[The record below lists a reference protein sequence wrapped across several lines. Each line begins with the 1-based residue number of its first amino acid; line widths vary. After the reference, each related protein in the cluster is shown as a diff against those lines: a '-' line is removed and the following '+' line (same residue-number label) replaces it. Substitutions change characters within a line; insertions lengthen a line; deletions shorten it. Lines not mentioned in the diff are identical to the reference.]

1 MNLTA
6 KASSTAPI
14 GVFDSGIGGLS
25 ILKALRLEMPHER
38 FVYFADSAHNP
49 YGDKSDAFVIDRSR
63 AIAQLLIQNHGI
75 KALVVAC
82 NTATA
87 AAIHI
92 LRAEH
97 PGLPIIGVEP
107 ALKPAV
113 AISRTQRIAVL
124 ATRGTL
130 QSAKFHALLQSLA
143 GQAEFVCTPCDGLAD
158 LIERGPSAAAPGSA
172 TDFSEIYT
180 TNLIAACATFIR
192 ASGIFGTQ
200 SGQLDTLVLG
210 CTHYPLVLPAF
221 RQAVGAAVH
230 IVDNGQAVAKRV
242 AALITPTP
250 AAAAATVTTAPS
262 AAQSTLPSTAAL
274 DQLQLLSSA
283 AQQPLLNAAARWL

>member
-1 MNLTA
+1 MA
-6 KASSTAPI
+6 YAAFSDAPI

-25 ILKALRLEMPHER
+25 ILKVLRALMPHER

-63 AIAQLLIQNHGI
+63 AITLQLIQNHGI

-92 LRAEH
+92 LRTEYSD
-97 PGLPIIGVEP
+97 LPIIGVEP

-113 AISRTQRIAVL
+113 AVSRTQRIAVL

-130 QSAKFHALLQSLA
+130 QSAKFLALKTSLA
-143 GQAEFVCTPCDGLAD
+143 DQAEFICTPCDGLAD
-158 LIERGPSAAAPGSA
+158 LIEHSH
-172 TDFSEIYT
+172 T
-180 TNLIAACATFIR
+180 TQNTTYLIAACISFIE
-192 ASGIFGTQ
+192 STGSFGIKNGEI
-200 SGQLDTLVLG
+200 DTLVLG
-210 CTHYPLVLPAF
+210 CTHYPLVQSAF
-221 RQAVGAAVH
+221 RQAVGNAVH

-242 AALITPTP
+242 AALIAP
-250 AAAAATVTTAPS
+250 ASATAPS
-262 AAQSTLPSTAAL
+262 L
-274 DQLQLLSSA
+274 DDKLVWLSSDA
-283 AQQPLLNAAARWL
+283 HHSLALSAARWL

>member
-1 MNLTA
+1 MTNTTA
-6 KASSTAPI
+6 NAPI

-25 ILKALRLEMPHER
+25 ILKALRAEMPGES
-38 FVYFADSAHNP
+38 FVYYADSAHNP
-49 YGDKSDAFVIDRSR
+49 YGEKSDAFIIARSR
-63 AIAQLLIQNHGI
+63 AIAQQLITDHAI

-87 AAIHI
+87 AAIST

-107 ALKPAV
+107 ALKPTV
-113 AISRTQRIAVL
+113 SISQTKRIAVL

-130 QSAKFHALLQSLA
+130 QSAKFQTLLQSLA
-143 GQAEFVCTPCDGLAD
+143 DQAEFVCTPCDGLAD
-158 LIERGPSAAAPGSA
+158 LIERSPNVADDSQQ
-172 TDFSEIYT
+172 YT
-180 TNLIAACATFIR
+180 TDLIAACAIFIR

-200 SGQLDTLVLG
+200 TGEIDALVLG

-221 RQAVGAAVH
+221 RQAVGNAVH

-242 AALITPTP
+242 AALIAP
-250 AAAAATVTTAPS
+250 AATPVAAVAKQTGLHP
-262 AAQSTLPSTAAL
+262 LL
-274 DQLQLLSSA
+274 LLSSA
-283 AQQPLLNAAARWL
+283 TNHHLAAAAARWL

>member
-1 MNLTA
+1 MTQPI
-6 KASSTAPI
+6 API

-25 ILKALRLEMPHER
+25 ILKALRAEMPHER

-63 AIAQLLIQNHGI
+63 AIAQQLIADHGI

-87 AAIHI
+87 AAIAV
-92 LRAEH
+92 LRDEH

-130 QSAKFHALLQSLA
+130 QSAKFHTLLQSLA

-158 LIERGPSAAAPGSA
+158 LIERGPSAAVPGRA
-172 TDFSEIYT
+172 TDFNAVYT
-180 TNLIAACATFIR
+180 TNLVAACAEFIR

-210 CTHYPLVLPAF
+210 CTHYPLVLPVF
-221 RQAVGAAVH
+221 RQAVGPAVH

-242 AALITPTP
+242 AALITPAP
-250 AAAAATVTTAPS
+250 ASLAASASAAPS
-262 AAQSTLPSTAAL
+262 AAQSALSSPTAL
-274 DQLQLLSSA
+274 HPLQLLSSA